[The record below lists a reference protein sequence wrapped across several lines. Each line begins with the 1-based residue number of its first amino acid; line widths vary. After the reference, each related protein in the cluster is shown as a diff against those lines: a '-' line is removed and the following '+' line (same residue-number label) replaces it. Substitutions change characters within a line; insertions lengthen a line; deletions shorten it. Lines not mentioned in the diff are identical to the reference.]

1 MVPEWPSA
9 FVKDAGG
16 EIPFPALLGVP
27 QWTRTLSAGQ
37 EYNCMSHHS
46 ISFTQCQRR
55 LPFEILTSGQKKDPV
70 QIYMQCVMDRVPP
83 PSPTTN
89 LSRSYNCRDTSIPSP
104 HHLKLSSHWKR
115 KTVGNILGLNY
126 VCLIFTRINC
136 LHVHIRLS
144 IQLQVYRFTL
154 LQQTPLSFLSKSFSG
169 LAKPTQRAQPC
180 LFSRVSAIRIYPSPL
195 PLPDSSHR
203 KQEQAEG
210 GKNNHCFLVTPK
222 IRCLGYK
229 APSSVLRRD
238 WQGILWMFQR
248 KRKAC
253 LLRPC

>member
-83 PSPTTN
+83 PAPQPTFPEAT
-89 LSRSYNCRDTSIPSP
+89 TAE
-104 HHLKLSSHWKR
+104 
-115 KTVGNILGLNY
+115 
-126 VCLIFTRINC
+126 
-136 LHVHIRLS
+136 
-144 IQLQVYRFTL
+144 
-154 LQQTPLSFLSKSFSG
+154 TP
-169 LAKPTQRAQPC
+169 A
-180 LFSRVSAIRIYPSPL
+180 SPL
-195 PLPDSSHR
+195 PTISNFL
-203 KQEQAEG
+203 AT
-210 GKNNHCFLVTPK
+210 GKE
-222 IRCLGYK
+222 
-229 APSSVLRRD
+229 
-238 WQGILWMFQR
+238 
-248 KRKAC
+248 KR
-253 LLRPC
+253 